1 MHAFQAYLGLL
12 EVLFP
17 LLLINS
23 EQVIKLSQLEIEAV
37 LVSLKRIR
45 EDTILACVLVV
56 KLTPKLVFDLIELS
70 LDWKQITSYLLSE
83 GCQVIDVLFCLAQI
97 LPRYIATVLD
107 VLVKFLS
114 LANNNAHDVVF
125 LLDRV

>member
-1 MHAFQAYLGLL
+1 M
-12 EVLFP
+12 
-17 LLLINS
+17 
-23 EQVIKLSQLEIEAV
+23 IKLSQLEIEAV

-70 LDWKQITSYLLSE
+70 LDWKQIASYLLSE